1 MNESNSAHTQAQ
13 LANSELTNSSAK
25 PSQSLSESEAIKAQ
39 REVTVT
45 KVALS
50 SFLGNFIEWFDY
62 ASYSYLATVIAAV
75 FFASNDTS
83 GLIMT
88 FAVFAISFV
97 ARPIGAFVWGSLG
110 DKKGRKWTLSVSIFL
125 MSGATFFIGLLPS
138 YDAVGVAAPLMLLV
152 CRIVQGFSASG
163 EYAGAAT
170 FLAEYAPAKKRG
182 LYCSLVPASTS
193 VGLLA
198 GSGLVAAMYFI
209 MPEQDVTAWG
219 WRIPFLLAGPLGLVA
234 HYIRTKLE
242 DSPIYQAMQD
252 AMTAQPGETLHPV
265 RTLFTKHL
273 KKLIISFGAC
283 MLNAVGFYAVLTY
296 LPTYLTDAVGMESG
310 PATMATNISL
320 LAYVLFIFASGWLS
334 DNFGRKKML
343 IGACIAFIVL
353 TLPAFMLLNT
363 ANFVVVL
370 VVEMVLCLILTIN
383 DGTLSSYLTET
394 FPTEVRYTGF
404 ALSFNLANAIFGG
417 TASLLCTLL
426 IQLTGSTLA
435 PAIYLIVISAIA
447 LVAMI
452 LSHEHSSK
460 ELSEV
465 E

>member
-1 MNESNSAHTQAQ
+1 MTVDSATQAERQ
-13 LANSELTNSSAK
+13 
-25 PSQSLSESEAIKAQ
+25 
-39 REVTVT
+39 VTVT
-45 KVALS
+45 KVAIS

-62 ASYSYLATVIAAV
+62 ASYSYLATIIATV
-75 FFASNDTS
+75 FFASGDTS

-125 MSGATFFIGLLPS
+125 MSGATFCIGLLPTF
-138 YDAVGVAAPLMLLV
+138 AMVGFVAPLLLLV

-170 FLAEYAPAKKRG
+170 FLAEYAPKEKRG
-182 LYCSLVPASTS
+182 IYCSLVPASTS
-193 VGLLA
+193 VGLLV
-198 GSGLVAAMYFI
+198 GSGLVALMYF
-209 MPEQDVTAWG
+209 MLPEDVILTWG
-219 WRIPFLLAGPLGLVA
+219 WRVPFLLAGPLGFIA

-252 AMTAQPGETLHPV
+252 AMTAQPGETLHPI
-265 RTLFTKHL
+265 RDLFTKHL
-273 KKLIISFGAC
+273 KKLVISFGAC

-296 LPTYLTDAVGMESG
+296 LPTYLTDAVGMEAG

-320 LAYVLFIFASGWLS
+320 VAYVLFIFASGWLS
-334 DNFGRKKML
+334 DRFGRKKML
-343 IGACIAFIVL
+343 IIACLAFIVL
-353 TLPAFMLLNT
+353 TVPAFMLLNT
-363 ANFVVVL
+363 ADFLVVL
-370 VVEMVLCLILTIN
+370 VVELVLCLILTIN

-417 TASLLCTLL
+417 TASLICTVL
-426 IQLTGSTLA
+426 IEASGSTLA
-435 PAIYLIVISAIA
+435 PAIYLIVISCIA
-447 LVAMI
+447 FVAMI
-452 LSHEHSSK
+452 LSHEHSTK
-460 ELSEV
+460 DLSEV